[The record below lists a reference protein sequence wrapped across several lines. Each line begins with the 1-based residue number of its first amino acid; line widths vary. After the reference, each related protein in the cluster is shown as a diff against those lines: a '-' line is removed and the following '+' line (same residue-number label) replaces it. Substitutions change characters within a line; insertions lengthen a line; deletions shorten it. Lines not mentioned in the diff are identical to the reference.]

1 MGAPRRRHKAAAISA
16 FPLRENLARPETS
29 ESLASS
35 ATAQQIAPSLPDGRR
50 DPRTAGDTAARNRRN
65 RNGEPADRRPPPP
78 SRTAVAA
85 VISREA
91 RRDRRGP

>member
-16 FPLRENLARPETS
+16 FLLRENLARPETS

-35 ATAQQIAPSLPDGRR
+35 STAQQTAPSLPDGRR
-50 DPRTAGDTAARNRRN
+50 DPRTAGDTAARDRKN
-65 RNGEPADRRPPPP
+65 RNGEPGDPRPPPP
-78 SRTAVAA
+78 CRTAAAA

-91 RRDRRGP
+91 RRDRHGL